1 MSCVFKEALDAD
13 ATKTGL
19 KTLSILYICLVITY
33 VFKAGTQIESKKRSQ
48 VLYCESVLSVGA
60 RVNRLRR
67 ESLETKFNIDTA
79 LIVKPGKQLT
89 SVVDTVKRINFSA
102 LFYICIFESLSTR
115 IN

>member
-1 MSCVFKEALDAD
+1 MECVFIEALDAD
-13 ATKTGL
+13 GTKAGL
-19 KTLSILYICLVITY
+19 KTLSFLYFCLVITY
-33 VFKAGTQIESKKRSQ
+33 VSKDGVQIEPKNRSQ
-48 VLYCESVLSVGA
+48 VLYCESVLSVRA

-79 LIVKPGKQLT
+79 LIVKPDKQLT

-102 LFYICIFESLSTR
+102 PFYMCIFKSLSTR